1 MTSARFYL
9 IFFCEEFTRILKS
22 YLWRLRTIYQLSIFI
37 HACMRTFDFHNEND
51 YQWSHLMFQS
61 CRKKSVW
68 VCMEVSK
75 QTLNPGEI
83 WGRVGTISK
92 ALWTVIL
99 TLPPLQQHQQKKHSS
114 IMNGMYD
121 RFILLAIICACYE
134 RGEIMSD
141 HYRIV
146 SVVWVLVWTFCF
158 N

>member
-1 MTSARFYL
+1 MWRCLRRAKSGVNKNITRIKNPLIFFFYFFISFSNSHKDHDICEIL
-9 IFFCEEFTRILKS
+9 FNFFCEEFTRILKS

-99 TLPPLQQHQQKKHSS
+99 TLPPLQQHQQKKT
-114 IMNGMYD
+114 
-121 RFILLAIICACYE
+121 L
-134 RGEIMSD
+134 
-141 HYRIV
+141 
-146 SVVWVLVWTFCF
+146 
-158 N
+158 